1 MKVLVLGASGFIGG
15 HIARA
20 ATASGWQVRGLRRD
34 PLGFGIL
41 DEGEIDWFPGDLDQ
55 PDGLEPIFR
64 DVDVVIHA
72 AGYYPSHSRNVP
84 AQVARS
90 VQQISSVVRLT
101 KAGGARRLIYIS
113 SFTTMV
119 PPIVNLERMVDES
132 DWYQPGSYARSA
144 YYECKLAMEKRLL
157 EGVPDLEVISL
168 NPTMVLGP
176 QCKQQG
182 TGSIFL
188 AVARGWGI
196 AWLPAKVNVVDV
208 RDLAQAC
215 LSAVHKGRSGER
227 YLIGGH
233 NTDLRSL
240 LEEISRLANVRRPK
254 FKVPLS
260 VVDVLVWLEDH
271 LPGIN
276 VFSNHLRTIRAWPYC
291 SIEKA
296 CRELDYNARPFE
308 ETLVD
313 TLQSYQKRG
322 YL

>member
-1 MKVLVLGASGFIGG
+1 
-15 HIARA
+15 
-20 ATASGWQVRGLRRD
+20 
-34 PLGFGIL
+34 
-41 DEGEIDWFPGDLDQ
+41 
-55 PDGLEPIFR
+55 
-64 DVDVVIHA
+64 
-72 AGYYPSHSRNVP
+72 VP
-84 AQVARS
+84 AQVAHS
-90 VQQISSVVRLT
+90 LQQVSSVIRLA
-101 KAGGARRLIYIS
+101 KAGGAHRLIYIS

-119 PPIVNLERMVDES
+119 PKIANLKRMVDES
-132 DWYQPGSYARSA
+132 DWYQPGSYPGSA
-144 YYECKLAMEKRLL
+144 YYECKLSMEENLL
-157 EGVPDLEVISL
+157 QGAHDLEVVSL

-176 QCKQQG
+176 EGKTQG

-196 AWLPAKVNVVDV
+196 AWLPAKINIVDV

-215 LSAVHKGRSGER
+215 LSAVYKGRSGER
-227 YLIGGH
+227 YLMGGH

-240 LEEISRLANVRRPK
+240 IEEISHLANVRRPK

-271 LPGIN
+271 LPGVN
-276 VFSNHLRTIRAWPYC
+276 VFSNHLRTIRAWPHC

-296 CRELDYNARPFE
+296 RRELDFKIRPLE